1 MPILS
6 NFPSG
11 VPSSVTTE
19 LAKKVDKVDGK
30 GLSTNDY
37 TTNEKTKLDGIEAG
51 AQKNT
56 VTSVNSKTGAVT
68 LGASD
73 VSAVGLTGNDTIAGT
88 KKFNGDV
95 ALNSG
100 VTVKSN
106 GNAVL
111 HIEGV
116 STDTDYIDVWV
127 DGGSNKARPLVL
139 QTNAATTGNVGI
151 GTATPS
157 TKLQVVGTV
166 TATAFSGDGSAL
178 TNVPYPVTSVAGK
191 TGAVTLA
198 KADVGLGNVDNTS
211 DVDKPI
217 STATQTALDGKQ
229 DKITAAAGVL
239 KTDGSGN
246 VSSVDALVFERTNDH
261 NYRYIINN
269 DPGAMPEEFMI
280 SVGPQLVFS
289 KTTVDGVTGVVLQ
302 SENAL
307 VRVEDTSVDMGS
319 RIKLHTDHAN
329 FEIEQNVNDGISEFV
344 FSPSEDNNDYRIV
357 GIPTPTTDDGAA
369 NKAYVDGMKSRILDI
384 TLPAANW
391 TGSGPYTQTVTISGG
406 TANTKVD
413 IMFDD
418 TVYQQMV
425 DDQVGYLA
433 IANNNGTFT
442 ATAKGGQPSAD
453 LSIQVECKEVT
464 PPPVSTL
471 TIAFQIYSFDGTV
484 NYIDK
489 FGKNVSLVSDTKAS
503 QAQQEV
509 GVPITSINGTYE
521 VMPNT
526 PITIFMKSY
535 DSKATYSHPYID
547 GNYENLTWIIDPR
560 WDGQTDAKFTITIP
574 TGETVLVGGNAT
586 KDRSSITLPE
596 STQP

>member
-73 VSAVGLTGNDTIAGT
+73 VGAVGLTGNNTITGT
-88 KKFNGDV
+88 KTFNGDV

-111 HIEGV
+111 NIEGV
-116 STDTDYIDVWV
+116 ATDVDYIDVWV

-157 TKLQVVGTV
+157 EKLEVNGNVKATK
-166 TATAFSGDGSAL
+166 FKGDGSEL

-191 TGAVTLA
+191 TGAVTLSA
-198 KADVGLGNVDNTS
+198 SDVGAVPTARTVNGHALSTDVIVTKADIGLSNVENTS
-211 DVDKPI
+211 DADKPI
-217 STATQTALDGKQ
+217 STATQTALNKKQ
-229 DKITAAAGVL
+229 
-239 KTDGSGN
+239 
-246 VSSVDALVFERTNDH
+246 
-261 NYRYIINN
+261 
-269 DPGAMPEEFMI
+269 
-280 SVGPQLVFS
+280 
-289 KTTVDGVTGVVLQ
+289 
-302 SENAL
+302 NA
-307 VRVEDTSVDMGS
+307 
-319 RIKLHTDHAN
+319 I
-329 FEIEQNVNDGISEFV
+329 
-344 FSPSEDNNDYRIV
+344 
-357 GIPTPTTDDGAA
+357 
-369 NKAYVDGMKSRILDI
+369 RILNI
-384 TLPAANW
+384 TLPAASW
-391 TGSGPYTQTVTISGG
+391 TGSGPYTQTVTIANG

-433 IANNNGTFT
+433 IANNSGTFT

-464 PPPVSTL
+464 PPP
-471 TIAFQIYSFDGTV
+471 
-484 NYIDK
+484 
-489 FGKNVSLVSDTKAS
+489 
-503 QAQQEV
+503 QQ
-509 GVPITSINGTYE
+509 
-521 VMPNT
+521 
-526 PITIFMKSY
+526 
-535 DSKATYSHPYID
+535 
-547 GNYENLTWIIDPR
+547 
-560 WDGQTDAKFTITIP
+560 
-574 TGETVLVGGNAT
+574 
-586 KDRSSITLPE
+586 
-596 STQP
+596 